1 MRKTALLLA
10 IILVI
15 SMPLSVSAEPRI
27 LTINPVLDFEDTT
40 AFCEATVVGNN
51 TSEYIEV
58 TMKLKWGIFTLET
71 WTASGYGYVYMI
83 EEHAVNKGWTYKLVV
98 EVTFDGVEKTP
109 VSVSGTC

>member
-15 SMPLSVSAEPRI
+15 SMPLSASAEPRA
-27 LTINPVLDFEDTT
+27 LGINPVLGFDGTT
-40 AFCEATVVGNN
+40 ATCETMVVGNN

-71 WTASGYGYVYMI
+71 WTASGYGYVYML
-83 EEHAVNKGWTYKLVV
+83 EEHSVNKGWTYKLVA
-98 EVTFDGVEKTP
+98 EVTVDGVASSP
-109 VSVSGTC
+109 VSVEGTC

>member
-1 MRKTALLLA
+1 MRMTALLLA
-10 IILVI
+10 IILLV
-15 SMPLSVSAEPRI
+15 SMPMSVSAEPRI
-27 LTINPVLDFEDTT
+27 LEINPVLDFEGTT
-40 AFCEATVVGNN
+40 AFCEASVAGNN

-71 WTASGYGYVYMI
+71 WTASGYGYVYML

-109 VSVSGTC
+109 VSVEGTC

>member
-1 MRKTALLLA
+1 MRKIALFLA
-10 IILVI
+10 IIMVI
-15 SMPLSVSAEPRI
+15 SMPLSASAEPRA
-27 LTINPVLDFEDTT
+27 LETDVVLDFEDTT

-71 WTASGYGYVYMI
+71 WTASGYGYVYML

>member
-1 MRKTALLLA
+1 MKKTALLLA

-15 SMPLSVSAEPRI
+15 SMPLSVFAEPRA
-27 LTINPVLDFEDTT
+27 LEINPALGFEGTT
-40 AFCEATVVGNN
+40 AICETSVVGNN

-71 WTASGYGYVYMI
+71 WTASGYGYVYML

-109 VSVSGTC
+109 VSVEGTC